1 VRAGSGSARG
11 LAAAALALVASAFAP
26 SAAAPAGESACEKDV
41 AFALPQL
48 EKRCGALLQQKK
60 IDWKRVSAEITAAA
74 KKAKGDSEH
83 LLVLLKLVARL
94 RDGHAE
100 VRPLERGKAVEPPA
114 ELRAPRGG
122 LGLFLC
128 RIGKKLVVKNVFAEA
143 QKSGLAPGMALV
155 TVDGKPAD
163 DWMKART
170 VELADVGC
178 FSTEQHVFFF
188 ACHQGL
194 EFPSGTRVALGLE
207 EPSGKALSRTITC
220 ARARQLPWGPLSIP
234 ADAKGSDDVHCWTTK
249 EGFGVIHLRR
259 GVADLPEQV
268 EAALVALG
276 RVPGLVLDFRGNPGG
291 AFDSEGLMGR
301 FVPAGR
307 TLAFNKK
314 YESAGKVQFGGPVVV
329 IVDATVRSA
338 GETGSGIFKEDGRG
352 YLIGESATAGMSS
365 SKETLD
371 LPSGLFQLYFSVAT
385 NMGRFNGGKGVEGI
399 GVAPH
404 ELVSYA
410 VKDLEAGVDTLL
422 ARALAI
428 LAKFPDDPAYAKA
441 KVPYDPKDFGWK

>member
-1 VRAGSGSARG
+1 VR
-11 LAAAALALVASAFAP
+11 AAAAITLLACAAALP
-26 SAAAPAGESACEKDV
+26 AAAPAGETACEKDV
-41 AFALPQL
+41 AFALPLL
-48 EKRCGALLQQKK
+48 EKQCGALLRQKK
-60 IDWKRVSAEITAAA
+60 VDWKKVSAEITAAA
-74 KKAKGDSEH
+74 KKAKGDSDH

-100 VRPLERGKAVEPPA
+100 VRPLEKGKAVEAPA

-128 RIGKKLVVKNVFAEA
+128 CIGKKLVVKNVFAEA
-143 QKSGLAPGMALV
+143 QKSGLEPGMALV

-163 DWMKART
+163 EWMKARMG
-170 VELADVGC
+170 ELADIGC
-178 FSTEQHVFFF
+178 FSTEQHAFFF

-194 EFPSGTRVALGLE
+194 EFQSGTRVALGLE
-207 EPSGKALSRTITC
+207 APSGKALARTITC
-220 ARARQLPWGPLSIP
+220 AKARHVPWGPLSIP
-234 ADAKGSDDVHCWTTK
+234 ADAKGSDDVHWWKTK
-249 EGFGVIHLRR
+249 DGFGVIHLRR
-259 GVADLPEQV
+259 CVADLPDQV
-268 EAALVALG
+268 EAALAGLG
-276 RVPGLVLDFRGNPGG
+276 RVPGIVLDFRGNPGG
-291 AFDSEGLMGR
+291 AFDSEALMGR
-301 FVPAGR
+301 FVPTGR

-314 YESAGKVQFGGPVVV
+314 YESAGKVPYGGPLVV

-338 GETGSGIFKEDGRG
+338 GETGSGMFKEDGRG

-371 LPSGLFQLYFSVAT
+371 LPSGLFQLYFSVAS
-385 NMGRFNGGKGVEGI
+385 NMGRFNGGRGVEGI

-410 VKDLEAGVDTLL
+410 VKDLESGVDTLL

-428 LAKFPDDPAYAKA
+428 LAKYPDDPAYAKA